1 MMAMSMNCRCTWT
14 PGLADYYWY
23 SSSFLWRGT
32 LRQYD
37 SAVKQWAA
45 PHPAPERIR
54 RRRQRMGKDR
64 FFAISLLR
72 SSTQAA
78 EVNGSGGV
86 LVA

>member
-32 LRQYD
+32 FRQCD
-37 SAVKQWAA
+37 SAVKQRTARR
-45 PHPAPERIR
+45 PAPERIG
-54 RRRQRMGKDR
+54 RRRQRKDR
-64 FFAISLLR
+64 FFSINLLR
-72 SSTQAA
+72 NSTHAA

-86 LVA
+86 LFA